1 MGGRMIFARRV
12 AAIAWKDLIAEWRD
26 RESMTAM
33 CFFAFLVL
41 FLFNFALGGDQ
52 TLIRG
57 ASSGLLW
64 LAFTFTAV
72 LGLARSVQGE
82 MTNDCRDGLL
92 LYPAER
98 EAIFLGKLCGSFI
111 VIMLVE
117 LISFPVFAVLYNM
130 DIWSQL
136 PKLLLIA
143 VPATFGFAT
152 AGTLLS
158 TMTVGLRAREAM
170 LPFLLFPL
178 TIPLILAAVR
188 GTEIVL
194 RGEVFELAMPWLKL
208 TGAFDVLFL
217 VGSLLTFELLIEE

>member
-1 MGGRMIFARRV
+1 MTFARRV
-12 AAIAWKDLIAEWRD
+12 LAIAWKDLVAEWRD
-26 RESMTAM
+26 RESLTAM

-57 ASSGLLW
+57 AASGLLW
-64 LAFTFTAV
+64 LAFAFTSV

-82 MTNDCRDGLL
+82 LANDCLDGLL

-98 EAIFLGKLCGSFI
+98 EAIFLGKLCGSFSI
-111 VIMLVE
+111 ILLVE
-117 LISFPVFAVLYNM
+117 LISFPIFAVLYNM

-136 PKLLLIA
+136 PKLLLITI
-143 VPATFGFAT
+143 PATLGFAT

-170 LPFLLFPL
+170 LPFLLFPM
-178 TIPLILAAVR
+178 TIPLILAAVK
-188 GTEIVL
+188 GTEVVL
-194 RGEVFELAMPWLKL
+194 RREAFELAMPWLKL
-208 TGAFDVLFL
+208 MAAFDLLFL
-217 VGSLLTFELLIEE
+217 VGSLLTFELLVEE

>member
-1 MGGRMIFARRV
+1 
-12 AAIAWKDLIAEWRD
+12 
-26 RESMTAM
+26 MTASTA
-33 CFFAFLVL
+33 CCC
-41 FLFNFALGGDQ
+41 
-52 TLIRG
+52 IRPSG
-57 ASSGLLW
+57 RPSSWGSCAAASSSSCW
-64 LAFTFTAV
+64 
-72 LGLARSVQGE
+72 S
-82 MTNDCRDGLL
+82 
-92 LYPAER
+92 
-98 EAIFLGKLCGSFI
+98 SS
-111 VIMLVE
+111 
-117 LISFPVFAVLYNM
+117 ISFPVFAVLYNM